1 MSPLDVPV
9 IRIMF
14 AHELRAHFR
23 IAMAWTLPLA
33 ALVAFVCALQPAMA
47 NGPLA
52 AKLASMPET
61 MRRAFGLEMLD
72 FQRPAAYLAT
82 NFMMVSVGIGL
93 FAGLLGSS
101 IIAKEETLHTAE
113 LLYTQPVSRAHI
125 LAGKAACVA
134 VYAIA
139 IPSVIALVAAGL
151 LAVVTN
157 RPLEPGVLAQLFAGV
172 IVLAMCFAGA
182 GMLIASLVRD
192 ARSATSIALGV
203 VLGTF
208 FLGVISAL
216 SPSVAALRW
225 LSPFTWVE
233 PTTIVVEGIRVVA
246 VLGLAGVAVAC
257 AALAIR
263 QYCRRDLHA

>member
-1 MSPLDVPV
+1 MSPRDVPV
-9 IRIMF
+9 IRIVLGR
-14 AHELRAHFR
+14 ELRAHLR
-23 IAMAWTLPLA
+23 TALAWTLPLA
-33 ALVAFVCALQPAMA
+33 ALVALVCALQPAMA

-52 AKLASMPET
+52 AKLASIPET
-61 MRRAFGLEMLD
+61 MRRALGLEMLD
-72 FQRPAAYLAT
+72 FQRPANYLAA
-82 NFMMVSVGIGL
+82 NFMMVSVAIGL

-113 LLYTQPVSRAHI
+113 LLYTQPVSRAQI

-134 VYAIA
+134 VYMIV
-139 IPSVIALVAAGL
+139 IPSVIALVAGGL
-151 LAVVTN
+151 LAVVAN
-157 RPLEPGVLAQLFAGV
+157 RPLEPGVLVQLFVGV

-192 ARSATSIALGV
+192 ARNATGIVLGV

-208 FLGVISAL
+208 FLGIISAL
-216 SPSVAALRW
+216 SPHVAALRW
-225 LSPFTWVE
+225 LSPFKWVE
-233 PTTIVVEGIRVVA
+233 PTTIVVEGLGVVA

-263 QYCRRDLHA
+263 QYRLRDLHA